1 MGFCAIAFGDAG
13 IDGSTWSVSFTVKK
27 RLKGL
32 G

>member
-13 IDGSTWSVSFTVKK
+13 IDGSPWSGPFAAKK
-27 RLKGL
+27 PMKGL

>member
-13 IDGSTWSVSFTVKK
+13 IDGPPESGPFIVKK
-27 RLKGL
+27 RMKGL

>member
-13 IDGSTWSVSFTVKK
+13 IDGSPWSGPFIVKK
-27 RLKGL
+27 RMKGL